1 MAGVL
6 DAILNAA
13 TFSSPLASDALYTP
27 SGSGGGQAVS
37 VVVSDPS
44 DVTAEFGGGAVYASG
59 VVIDVSPDLVPSPA
73 AGDTFTVDGE
83 VRQVVGEPRMVSGCW
98 RLNAR

>member
-1 MAGVL
+1 ML
-6 DAILNAA
+6 DPDRLLNRA
-13 TFSSPLASDALYTP
+13 TFSSPLASDAFYTP
-27 SGSGGGQAVS
+27 SGAGGGQAVR

-59 VVIDVSPDLVPSPA
+59 VVIDVSPAAVPSPA

-98 RLNAR
+98 RISAR